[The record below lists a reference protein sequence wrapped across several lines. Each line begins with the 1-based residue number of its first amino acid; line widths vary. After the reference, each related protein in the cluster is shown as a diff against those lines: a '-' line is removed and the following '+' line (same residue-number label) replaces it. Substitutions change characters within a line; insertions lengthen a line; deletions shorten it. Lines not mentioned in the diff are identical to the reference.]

1 VSPVPPVEAET
12 ELSVASV
19 PRPKVD
25 LAAEASACLK
35 NPVVASSMNADE
47 PISATSPD
55 PVVGFP
61 TSENPDTG
69 CIFANVTESFA
80 IVVTPELEIVTSPVT
95 ATDVGTL
102 VLLPTS
108 RLPLDSGASLEYAI
122 AAEALMS
129 ALTTAPL
136 AIEVTP
142 VLEIVTSPVT
152 ATDVGMLLLFPT
164 RIFPLDSGASL
175 LKEIA
180 ALLATESFVTE
191 FVAGTETPASEMVKI

>member
-1 VSPVPPVEAET
+1 
-12 ELSVASV
+12 
-19 PRPKVD
+19 
-25 LAAEASACLK
+25 
-35 NPVVASSMNADE
+35 MNADE

-152 ATDVGMLLLFPT
+152 ATVGTLLLFPT
-164 RIFPLDSGASL
+164 RIFPLDSGANL

-191 FVAGTETPASEMVKI
+191 LVAGTETPASEMVKM